1 MFKTLFTVFLV
12 LHGLVHLWYF
22 TLSRGLVAFQ
32 PEMGWTGNSWL
43 FTNLVG
49 GSATRALAST
59 LYPLAALLFVV
70 AGVGVFGRFEWARP
84 VLIGTAAFSAA
95 LIFLFWDGQTQ
106 LLVEKGLLGLLINL
120 SLIFLLVFSMI
131 GWEVA

>member
-1 MFKTLFTVFLV
+1 MFRNLFTLFLV

-43 FTNLVG
+43 FSNLLG
-49 GSATRALAST
+49 NPATRSLASA

-70 AGVGVFGRFEWARP
+70 AGIGVFGRFEWARP
-84 VLIGTAAFSAA
+84 LLLGTAAFSAA
-95 LIFLFWDGQTQ
+95 LILLFWDGQGQ
-106 LLVEKGLLGLLINL
+106 LLVEKGILGLLINL
-120 SLIFLLVFSMI
+120 GLIFLLTFPLA